1 LQSFDTELQ
10 EYRKELVKTVGFNL
24 VNSTQK
30 FKKGFT
36 LIELMVVIVIIGILA
51 AIAVPKLF
59 GMSAK
64 AKASEV
70 GPAVGTWYKL
80 QQVYVMEMSKAGS
93 FAKIGYTPPG
103 IVVINGGNK
112 TSKSTNFLYY
122 GTPTGEDDALRAS
135 WTAELIPTNKLGD
148 CQASTDIKWSTSLE
162 VNSADGK
169 ISMTASLPTDSDCS
183 TLTPN
188 FEKLQ

>member
-1 LQSFDTELQ
+1 
-10 EYRKELVKTVGFNL
+10 
-24 VNSTQK
+24 
-30 FKKGFT
+30 
-36 LIELMVVIVIIGILA
+36 MVVIVIIGILA

-70 GPAVGTWYKL
+70 GPALGTWYKL
-80 QQVYVMEMSKAGS
+80 QQVYAMEMSKAGS

-103 IVVINGGNK
+103 IAVINGGNK
-112 TSKSTNFLYY
+112 TSKSNNFLYY

-148 CQASTDIKWSTSLE
+148 CQSSTDIKWSASIDI
-162 VNSADGK
+162 NSDNNNV
-169 ISMTASLPTDSDCS
+169 IITASLPTDSDCAR
-183 TLTPN
+183 LTPN